1 MIALSVYAKTAKTLN
16 VEPTSIHGTKP
27 TCRADLTMSVV
38 DGVRADLGY
47 TRPTDANDPKADM
60 GFRLRPIGAST
71 PERRSGSRPRRQ
83 SFPDSLI

>member
-16 VEPTSIHGTKP
+16 VEPTSIRGTKS

-71 PERRSGSRPRRQ
+71 PNDDLEVVLVDNLSRI
-83 SFPDSLI
+83 L